1 MISNNDNLKIIK
13 KNDKSKTRKDLSG
26 KLLPHEKSDDYIYIS
41 LSKRSILFFLLIPFI
56 LLTIAL
62 SFNYLLTPE
71 LKQNFLGN
79 TAVWLREKPLIKKY
93 IPAKWLPKDYIL
105 NQVLPEKGYQ
115 TKLSFG
121 NIGLKMVQAGVI
133 DIQKL
138 EEIYKNRGGI
148 PKDMK
153 KLLTEP
159 SNMPILVTKENSA
172 WLINILWPLGLSNRM
187 LLNEQ
192 SPIAGENVGNYAST
206 GGWTLGKEQN
216 GGVYFNTL
224 RLIELTPEQEKR
236 VVAIAE
242 SIYRPCCN
250 NSSFFQDCNHGS
262 AALGLIELGV
272 AQGLTDEEIYKT
284 VLVFNSYWFPQNYTE
299 MAFYFQHAKNK
310 VWNDIDPKI
319 ILSKEYSSLSGWMNN
334 IHTPAQNIPGLI
346 PPTESGGGCS
356 V

>member
-1 MISNNDNLKIIK
+1 MLSNNDYLKIIK
-13 KNDKSKTRKDLSG
+13 KKDMNKTKT
-26 KLLPHEKSDDYIYIS
+26 KLDEKLIPHKKSDDYIYIS
-41 LSKRSILFFLLIPFI
+41 ISKKNILFFIILPLLLLI
-56 LLTIAL
+56 TVL
-62 SFNYLLTPE
+62 SFNYLITSD
-71 LKQNFLGN
+71 LKQSWLGKS
-79 TAVWLREKPLIKKY
+79 AVWLYEKPLTKKY

-105 NQVLPEKGYQ
+105 GQVLPEKGYQ
-115 TKLSFG
+115 TKISFG
-121 NIGLKMVQAGVI
+121 NIVLEMVKAGVI

-159 SNMPILVTKENSA
+159 SNRPILVTKENSA
-172 WLINILWPLGLSNRM
+172 WLINILWPLGLSNKM
-187 LLNEQ
+187 IINEQ
-192 SPIAGENVGNYAST
+192 SPIAGENVGYYAST

-216 GGVYFNTL
+216 GGAYFNKL
-224 RLIELTPEQEKR
+224 QLIKLTPDQEKR
-236 VVAIAE
+236 VLAIAE

-272 AQGLTDEEIYKT
+272 AQGLTDDEIYQT
-284 VLVFNSYWFPQNYTE
+284 VLVFNSYWFQQNYTE

-310 VWNDIDPKI
+310 VWNDISPKML
-319 ILSKEYSSLSGWMNN
+319 LSKEYSSFSGWTAN
-334 IHTPAQNIPGLI
+334 IHTPAQKIPGLI
-346 PPTESGGGCS
+346 PQTENGGGCS